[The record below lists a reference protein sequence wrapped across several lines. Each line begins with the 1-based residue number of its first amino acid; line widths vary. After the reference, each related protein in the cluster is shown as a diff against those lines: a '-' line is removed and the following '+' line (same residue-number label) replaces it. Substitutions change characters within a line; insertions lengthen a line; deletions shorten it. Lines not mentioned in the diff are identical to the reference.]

1 MDIHDLCD
9 YVIVKVN
16 EGEESLTNLKLQ
28 KLLYY
33 CEAWHQAIHEREL
46 VQEDFEAWIHGPVNR
61 EIYDRFSPSKS
72 LYSDITLEDIRQGF
86 DDAKHLKQE
95 DMDHIDFVLDVYA
108 KFSGAQLE
116 RATHSEEPW
125 IKAREGYRPTQRC
138 EEIISKDLMRS
149 FYQTRLVDAH

>member
-9 YVIVKVN
+9 YVIAKVN

-33 CEAWHQAIHEREL
+33 CQAWHLAIHDTEL
-46 VQEDFEAWIHGPVNR
+46 VQEDFQAWIHGPVNR
-61 EIYDRFSPSKS
+61 EIFDRFVSTKS
-72 LYSDITLEDIRQGF
+72 LYSDITLADIRPEFNEGE
-86 DDAKHLKQE
+86 HLRQE
-95 DMDHIDFVLDVYA
+95 DMDHVDFVLDVYA

-149 FYQTRLVDAH
+149 FYQTRLVSAD